1 MFDINIEQ
9 KENETVIALNGE
21 FDNIASAEA
30 ADILD
35 HVAERPGGKIVV
47 DCKNLEYISSS
58 GLRFFMQLK
67 KNCAHSGGEVV
78 VKNLNED
85 VEDIFRLSGFHH
97 IFTIL

>member
-1 MFDINIEQ
+1 MFHINIEQ
-9 KENETVIALNGE
+9 KENETVIALSGE

-35 HVAERPGGKIVV
+35 RVAEQPGGKIVV

-67 KNCAHSGGEVV
+67 KNCAQSGGEVV
-78 VKNLNED
+78 VRNLNED